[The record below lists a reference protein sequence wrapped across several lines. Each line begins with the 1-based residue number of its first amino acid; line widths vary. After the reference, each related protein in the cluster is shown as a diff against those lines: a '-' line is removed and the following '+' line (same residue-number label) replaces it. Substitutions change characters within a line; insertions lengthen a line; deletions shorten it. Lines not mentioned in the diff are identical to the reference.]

1 VNENE
6 LVARAKDGDKK
17 ALSLLVQTYSERI
30 YNLALKILRNREDA
44 EDVLQESFMTV
55 VEKIN
60 TFDGRSSFFTWIYR
74 VATNASLMKLRKKRM
89 IFTEFPDNPDLEK
102 SFENLA
108 FVDLSQ
114 DPSFNLDNKELKKI
128 LDKAIG
134 ALPEIYRAVFILR
147 DLEYLSIRETSK
159 ILEISE
165 ENVKIRLR
173 RARLFL
179 RDKITEYYSEGGGYN
194 EGN

>member
-6 LVARAKDGDKK
+6 LVSRAQEGDKK
-17 ALSLLVQTYSERI
+17 ALSVLVKTYSERV

-44 EDVLQESFMTV
+44 EDILQETFLTV
-55 VEKIN
+55 LEKIN

-89 IFTEFPDNPDLEK
+89 VFTEFPDNPELEK
-102 SFENLA
+102 SFENQA
-108 FVDLSQ
+108 FVDVSQ
-114 DPSFNLDNKELKKI
+114 DPSFNVHNKELKKI
-128 LDKAIG
+128 LDQAIE

-147 DLEYLSIRETSK
+147 DLEYLSIRETSR

-179 RDKITEYYSEGGGYN
+179 RDKITEYYSEGGGYY

>member
-1 VNENE
+1 MNENE
-6 LVARAKDGDKK
+6 LVSLAQNGDKK
-17 ALSLLVQTYSERI
+17 ALSTLVTTYSERI

-44 EDVLQESFMTV
+44 EDVLQETFFTML
-55 VEKIN
+55 EKLN

-74 VATNASLMKLRKKRM
+74 VATNASLMKLRKKKM
-89 IFTEFPDNPDLEK
+89 VFSEFPDNPDLEK
-102 SFENLA
+102 SFENMA

-114 DPSFNLDNKELKKI
+114 DASFDVHNEELKQI
-128 LDKAIG
+128 LNKAISE
-134 ALPEIYRAVFILR
+134 LPEIYRTVFILR
-147 DLEYLSIRETSK
+147 DLEYLAIRETSK

-179 RDKITEYYSEGGGYN
+179 RDKINEYYAEGGIHY
-194 EGN
+194 EAS